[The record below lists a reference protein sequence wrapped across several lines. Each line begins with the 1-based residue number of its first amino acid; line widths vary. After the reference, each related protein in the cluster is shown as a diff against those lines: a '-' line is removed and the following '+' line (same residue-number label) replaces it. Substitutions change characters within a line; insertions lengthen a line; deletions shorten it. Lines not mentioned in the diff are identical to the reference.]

1 MYHTKTLNR
10 LIEELSKM
18 PSIGPKTAQRIAF
31 YILRSSKEEAKA
43 LSQAILD
50 LKERITYC
58 SICNNITEEDPCEIC
73 SNNQRDHSI
82 ICVVEEPKDVLAFEK
97 SRGFNGIYHVLLGAL
112 SPLEGIGPD
121 ELKIKELVERLKKE
135 KASGLGSA
143 PRGALPRREGPLA
156 RKVSEVILATNPNT
170 NGEMTAM
177 YLAKMIKPSGI
188 KVTRIAHGIPVGGS
202 IEYVDE
208 ETLAKSL
215 EGRKEF

>member
-1 MYHTKTLNR
+1 MYHTKTLNK

-31 YILRSSKEEAKA
+31 YILRSSKEEAMA

-50 LKERITYC
+50 LKEKIIHC
-58 SICNNITEEDPCEIC
+58 SVCSNITEEDPCEIC
-73 SNNQRDHSI
+73 SDSQRDHSL

-97 SRGFNGIYHVLLGAL
+97 SRGYNGVYHVLLGAL
-112 SPLEGIGPD
+112 SPLDGIGPN
-121 ELKIKELVERLKKE
+121 ELKIKELMERIKKE
-135 KASGLGSA
+135 
-143 PRGALPRREGPLA
+143 
-156 RKVSEVILATNPNT
+156 KVSEVILATNPNT

-177 YLAKMIKPSGI
+177 YLAKLIRPLKV
-188 KVTRIAHGIPVGGS
+188 KVTRLAHGIPVGGN

>member
-1 MYHTKTLNR
+1 MYHTKTLNK

-18 PSIGPKTAQRIAF
+18 PGIGPKSAQRIAF
-31 YILRSSKEEAKA
+31 YILGSSKEEAKA

-50 LKERITYC
+50 LKEKITYC

-73 SNNQRDHSI
+73 SNSQRDHSI

-121 ELKIKELVERLKKE
+121 ELKMKELIGRLKKE
-135 KASGLGSA
+135 
-143 PRGALPRREGPLA
+143 
-156 RKVSEVILATNPNT
+156 KVSEVILATNPNT

-177 YLAKMIKPSGI
+177 YLAKLIKPLGI
-188 KVTRIAHGIPVGGS
+188 KVTRLAHGIPVGGS

>member
-18 PSIGPKTAQRIAF
+18 PGIGPKSAQRIAF
-31 YILRSSKEEAKA
+31 YILQSSKEEAKA

-50 LKERITYC
+50 LKEKITHC
-58 SICNNITEEDPCEIC
+58 SICNNITEENPCELC
-73 SNNQRDHSI
+73 SNSQRDHSI

-135 KASGLGSA
+135 KASGLE
-143 PRGALPRREGPLA
+143 RPLA

-177 YLAKMIKPSGI
+177 YLAKLIKSLGV
-188 KVTRIAHGIPVGGS
+188 KVTRIAYGIPAGS
-202 IEYVDE
+202 NIDYVDE

>member
-18 PSIGPKTAQRIAF
+18 PGIGPKSAQRIAF
-31 YILRSSKEEAKA
+31 YILGSSKEEAKA

-50 LKERITYC
+50 LKEKITHC
-58 SICNNITEEDPCEIC
+58 SICNNITEENPCEIC
-73 SNNQRDHSI
+73 SNSQRDHSI

-97 SRGFNGIYHVLLGAL
+97 SRGYNGVYHVLLGAL

-121 ELKIKELVERLKKE
+121 ELKIKELMERLKKE
-135 KASGLGSA
+135 
-143 PRGALPRREGPLA
+143 
-156 RKVSEVILATNPNT
+156 KVSEVILATNPNT

-177 YLAKMIKPSGI
+177 YLAKLIKPSGI
-188 KVTRIAHGIPVGGS
+188 KVTRLAHGIPVGGS

-215 EGRKEF
+215 EGRKEFK

>member
-1 MYHTKTLNR
+1 MYHTKTLNK

-18 PSIGPKTAQRIAF
+18 PGIGPKSAQRIAF

-50 LKERITYC
+50 LKEKIIHC
-58 SICNNITEEDPCEIC
+58 SICNNITEDNPCEIC
-73 SNNQRDHSI
+73 SNSQRDHSI

-97 SRGFNGIYHVLLGAL
+97 SRGFIGIYHVLLGAL

-121 ELKIKELVERLKKE
+121 ELKIKELVERLKRE
-135 KASGLGSA
+135 KI
-143 PRGALPRREGPLA
+143 
-156 RKVSEVILATNPNT
+156 SEVILATNPNT

-177 YLAKMIKPSGI
+177 YLAKMIKSLGV
-188 KVTRIAHGIPVGGS
+188 KVTRIAYGIPVGS
-202 IEYVDE
+202 NIDYVDE

>member
-1 MYHTKTLNR
+1 
-10 LIEELSKM
+10 M
-18 PSIGPKTAQRIAF
+18 PGIGPKSAQRIAF
-31 YILRSSKEEAKA
+31 YILGSSKEEAKA

-50 LKERITYC
+50 LKEKITHC
-58 SICNNITEEDPCEIC
+58 LICNNITEENPCEIC

-121 ELKIKELVERLKKE
+121 ELKIKELIGRLKKD
-135 KASGLGSA
+135 
-143 PRGALPRREGPLA
+143 
-156 RKVSEVILATNPNT
+156 KVSEVILATNPNT

-177 YLAKMIKPSGI
+177 YLAKMIKPLGV
-188 KVTRIAHGIPVGGS
+188 KVTRIAYGIPAGS
-202 IEYVDE
+202 NIDYVDE

>member
-1 MYHTKTLNR
+1 MYHTKTLNK

-18 PSIGPKTAQRIAF
+18 PGIGPKSAQRIAF
-31 YILRSSKEEAKA
+31 YILGSSKEEAKA

-50 LKERITYC
+50 LKEKITHC
-58 SICNNITEEDPCEIC
+58 SICNNITEENPCEIC
-73 SNNQRDHSI
+73 SNSQRDHSI

-97 SRGFNGIYHVLLGAL
+97 SRGYNGVYHVLLGAL

-121 ELKIKELVERLKKE
+121 ELKIKELMERLKKE
-135 KASGLGSA
+135 
-143 PRGALPRREGPLA
+143 
-156 RKVSEVILATNPNT
+156 KVSEVILATNPNT

-177 YLAKMIKPSGI
+177 YLAKLIKPSGI
-188 KVTRIAHGIPVGGS
+188 KVTRLAHGIPVGGS

-215 EGRKEF
+215 EGRKEFK

>member
-1 MYHTKTLNR
+1 MYYTKTLNK

-18 PSIGPKTAQRIAF
+18 PGIGPKSAQRIAF

-50 LKERITYC
+50 LKEKITHC

-73 SNNQRDHSI
+73 NDNQRDHSI

-97 SRGFNGIYHVLLGAL
+97 SRGYNGVYHVLLGAL

-121 ELKIKELVERLKKE
+121 ELKIKELMKRLKKE
-135 KASGLGSA
+135 K
-143 PRGALPRREGPLA
+143 PL
-156 RKVSEVILATNPNT
+156 EVILATNPNT

-177 YLAKMIKPSGI
+177 YLAKLIKPLGI
-188 KVTRIAHGIPVGGS
+188 KITRIAYGIPAGS
-202 IEYVDE
+202 NIDYVDG

-215 EGRKEF
+215 EGRTEF

>member
-18 PSIGPKTAQRIAF
+18 PGIGPKSAQRIAF
-31 YILRSSKEEAKA
+31 YILGSSKEEAKA

-50 LKERITYC
+50 LKEKITHC
-58 SICNNITEEDPCEIC
+58 LICNNITEENPCEIC
-73 SNNQRDHSI
+73 SNSQRDHSI

-97 SRGFNGIYHVLLGAL
+97 SRGYNGVYHVLLGAL

-121 ELKIKELVERLKKE
+121 ELKMKELVERLKKE
-135 KASGLGSA
+135 
-143 PRGALPRREGPLA
+143 
-156 RKVSEVILATNPNT
+156 KVSEVILATNPNT

-177 YLAKMIKPSGI
+177 YLAKLIKPLGI
-188 KVTRIAHGIPVGGS
+188 KVTRLAHGIPVGGS

>member
-1 MYHTKTLNR
+1 MYHTKTLNK

-18 PSIGPKTAQRIAF
+18 PGIGPKSAQRIAF
-31 YILRSSKEEAKA
+31 YILGSSKEEAKA

-50 LKERITYC
+50 LKEKITHC

-73 SNNQRDHSI
+73 NNNQRDHSI

-135 KASGLGSA
+135 
-143 PRGALPRREGPLA
+143 
-156 RKVSEVILATNPNT
+156 KVSEVILATNPNT

>member
-18 PSIGPKTAQRIAF
+18 PGIGPKSAQRIAF
-31 YILRSSKEEAKA
+31 YILGSSKEEAKA

-50 LKERITYC
+50 LKEKITHC
-58 SICNNITEEDPCEIC
+58 LICNNITEENPCEIC

-121 ELKIKELVERLKKE
+121 ELKIKELIGRLKKD
-135 KASGLGSA
+135 
-143 PRGALPRREGPLA
+143 
-156 RKVSEVILATNPNT
+156 KVSEVILATNPNT

-177 YLAKMIKPSGI
+177 YLAKMIKPLGV
-188 KVTRIAHGIPVGGS
+188 KVTRIAYGIPAGS
-202 IEYVDE
+202 NIDYVDE

>member
-18 PSIGPKTAQRIAF
+18 PGIGPKSAQRIAF
-31 YILRSSKEEAKA
+31 YILGSSKEEAKA

-50 LKERITYC
+50 LKEKIIHC
-58 SICNNITEEDPCEIC
+58 SICNNITEENPCEIC
-73 SNNQRDHSI
+73 SNDQRDHSI

-97 SRGFNGIYHVLLGAL
+97 SRGFNGIYHVLLGVL
-112 SPLEGIGPD
+112 SPLDGIGPD
-121 ELKIKELVERLKKE
+121 ELKIKELVERLNKE
-135 KASGLGSA
+135 
-143 PRGALPRREGPLA
+143 
-156 RKVSEVILATNPNT
+156 KVSEVILATNPNT

-177 YLAKMIKPSGI
+177 YLAKLIKPSGI
-188 KVTRIAHGIPVGGS
+188 KVTRIAYGIPAGS
-202 IEYVDE
+202 NIDYVDE

>member
-18 PSIGPKTAQRIAF
+18 PGIGPKSAQRIAF
-31 YILRSSKEEAKA
+31 YILQSSKEEAKA

-50 LKERITYC
+50 LKEKIIRC

-73 SNNQRDHSI
+73 SNSQRDHSI

-135 KASGLGSA
+135 KASGLE
-143 PRGALPRREGPLA
+143 RPLA

-177 YLAKMIKPSGI
+177 YLAKLIKSLGV
-188 KVTRIAHGIPVGGS
+188 KVTRIAYGIPAGS
-202 IEYVDE
+202 NIDYVDE

>member
-1 MYHTKTLNR
+1 MYHTKTLNK

-18 PSIGPKTAQRIAF
+18 PGIGPKSAQRIAF
-31 YILRSSKEEAKA
+31 YILGSSKEEAKA

-50 LKERITYC
+50 LKEKITHC
-58 SICNNITEEDPCEIC
+58 SICNNITEENPCEIC
-73 SNNQRDHSI
+73 SNSQRDHSI
-82 ICVVEEPKDVLAFEK
+82 ICVVEEPQDVLAFEK
-97 SRGFNGIYHVLLGAL
+97 SRGFKGVYHVLLGAL

-121 ELKIKELVERLKKE
+121 ELKIKELLGRLKKE
-135 KASGLGSA
+135 
-143 PRGALPRREGPLA
+143 
-156 RKVSEVILATNPNT
+156 KVSEVILATNPNT
-170 NGEMTAM
+170 NGEITAM
-177 YLAKMIKPSGI
+177 YLAKLIKSSGI

>member
-1 MYHTKTLNR
+1 MTITDTLAKTGSRMYHTKTLNK

-18 PSIGPKTAQRIAF
+18 PSIGPKSAQRIAF

-50 LKERITYC
+50 LKEKITHC

-73 SNNQRDHSI
+73 SNSQRDHSI

-97 SRGFNGIYHVLLGAL
+97 SRGYNGIYHVLLGAL

-135 KASGLGSA
+135 KI
-143 PRGALPRREGPLA
+143 
-156 RKVSEVILATNPNT
+156 SEVILATNPNT
-170 NGEMTAM
+170 NGEMTAI
-177 YLAKMIKPSGI
+177 YLAKMIKPLGI
-188 KVTRIAHGIPVGGS
+188 KVTRIAYGIPAGS
-202 IEYVDE
+202 NIDYADE
-208 ETLAKSL
+208 ETLARSL

>member
-18 PSIGPKTAQRIAF
+18 PGIGPKSAQRIAF

-50 LKERITYC
+50 LKEKITHC
-58 SICNNITEEDPCEIC
+58 SICNNITEENPCEIC
-73 SNNQRDHSI
+73 SNSQRDHSI

-97 SRGFNGIYHVLLGAL
+97 SRGYNGVYHVLLGAL

-121 ELKIKELVERLKKE
+121 ELKMKELMERLKKE
-135 KASGLGSA
+135 KASGLE
-143 PRGALPRREGPLA
+143 RPLA

-177 YLAKMIKPSGI
+177 YLAKLIKPLGI
-188 KVTRIAHGIPVGGS
+188 KVTRLAHGIPVGGS

>member
-1 MYHTKTLNR
+1 
-10 LIEELSKM
+10 M
-18 PSIGPKTAQRIAF
+18 PGIGPKSAQRIAF
-31 YILRSSKEEAKA
+31 YILGSSKEEAKA

-50 LKERITYC
+50 LKEKITYC

-73 SNNQRDHSI
+73 NNSQRDHSL

-97 SRGFNGIYHVLLGAL
+97 SRGFNGVYHVLLGAL

-135 KASGLGSA
+135 K
-143 PRGALPRREGPLA
+143 PL
-156 RKVSEVILATNPNT
+156 EVILATNPNT

-177 YLAKMIKPSGI
+177 YLAKMIKPLGI

>member
-1 MYHTKTLNR
+1 MYHTKTLNK

-18 PSIGPKTAQRIAF
+18 PGIGPKSAQRMAF
-31 YILRSSKEEAKA
+31 YILGSSKEEAKA

-50 LKERITYC
+50 LKEKITYC
-58 SICNNITEEDPCEIC
+58 SICNNITEENPCEIC
-73 SNNQRDHSI
+73 SDSQRDHSI

-121 ELKIKELVERLKKE
+121 ELKIKELIGRLKK
-135 KASGLGSA
+135 K
-143 PRGALPRREGPLA
+143 
-156 RKVSEVILATNPNT
+156 KISEVILATNPNT

-177 YLAKMIKPSGI
+177 YLAKLIKPLRI
-188 KVTRIAHGIPVGGS
+188 KITRIAYGIPAGS
-202 IEYVDE
+202 NIDYVDE

>member
-1 MYHTKTLNR
+1 MYHTKTLNK

-18 PSIGPKTAQRIAF
+18 PGIGPKSAQRIAF
-31 YILRSSKEEAKA
+31 YILGSSKEEAKA

-50 LKERITYC
+50 LKEKITHC
-58 SICNNITEEDPCEIC
+58 SICNNITEENPCEIC
-73 SNNQRDHSI
+73 SNSQRDHSI

-97 SRGFNGIYHVLLGAL
+97 SRGYNGVYHVLLGAL

-121 ELKIKELVERLKKE
+121 ELKIKELMERLKKE
-135 KASGLGSA
+135 
-143 PRGALPRREGPLA
+143 
-156 RKVSEVILATNPNT
+156 KVSEVILATNPNT

-177 YLAKMIKPSGI
+177 YLAKLIKPSGI
-188 KVTRIAHGIPVGGS
+188 KVTRLAHGIPVGGS

-215 EGRKEF
+215 EGRTELK

>member
-18 PSIGPKTAQRIAF
+18 PGIGPKSAQRIAF
-31 YILRSSKEEAKA
+31 YILGSSKEEAKA

-50 LKERITYC
+50 LKEKIIHC
-58 SICNNITEEDPCEIC
+58 SICNNITEENPCEIC

-97 SRGFNGIYHVLLGAL
+97 SRGFIGIYHVLLGAL

-121 ELKIKELVERLKKE
+121 ELKIKELVERLNKE
-135 KASGLGSA
+135 
-143 PRGALPRREGPLA
+143 
-156 RKVSEVILATNPNT
+156 KVSEVILATNPNT
-170 NGEMTAM
+170 NGELTAM
-177 YLAKMIKPSGI
+177 YLAKLIKSLGA
-188 KVTRIAHGIPVGGS
+188 KVTRIAYGIPAGS
-202 IEYVDE
+202 NIDYVDE

>member
-1 MYHTKTLNR
+1 MYHTKTLNK

-18 PSIGPKTAQRIAF
+18 PGIGPKSAQRIAF
-31 YILRSSKEEAKA
+31 YILGSSKEEAKA

-50 LKERITYC
+50 LKEKITYC

-73 SNNQRDHSI
+73 SNSQRDHFI

-97 SRGFNGIYHVLLGAL
+97 SRSYNGVYHVLLGAL

-121 ELKIKELVERLKKE
+121 ELKIKELMERLKKE
-135 KASGLGSA
+135 
-143 PRGALPRREGPLA
+143 
-156 RKVSEVILATNPNT
+156 KVSEVILATNPNT

-177 YLAKMIKPSGI
+177 YLAKIMKPLGI

>member
-18 PSIGPKTAQRIAF
+18 PGIGPKSAQRIAF

-50 LKERITYC
+50 LKEKIIHC
-58 SICNNITEEDPCEIC
+58 SICNNITEENPCEIC
-73 SNNQRDHSI
+73 SNDQRDHSI

-97 SRGFNGIYHVLLGAL
+97 SRGFNGIYHVLLGVL
-112 SPLEGIGPD
+112 SPLDGIGPD
-121 ELKIKELVERLKKE
+121 ELKIKELVERLNKE
-135 KASGLGSA
+135 
-143 PRGALPRREGPLA
+143 
-156 RKVSEVILATNPNT
+156 KVSEVILATNPNT

-177 YLAKMIKPSGI
+177 YLAKLIKPSGI
-188 KVTRIAHGIPVGGS
+188 KVTRIAYGIPAGS
-202 IEYVDE
+202 NIDYVDE

-215 EGRKEF
+215 EGRKEFE

>member
-1 MYHTKTLNR
+1 MYHTKTLNK

-18 PSIGPKTAQRIAF
+18 PGIGPKSAQRIAF
-31 YILRSSKEEAKA
+31 YILGSSKEEAKA

-50 LKERITYC
+50 LKEKITYC

-73 SNNQRDHSI
+73 NNSQRDHSL
-82 ICVVEEPKDVLAFEK
+82 ICVVEESKDVLAFEK
-97 SRGFNGIYHVLLGAL
+97 SRGFNGVYHVLLGAL

-121 ELKIKELVERLKKE
+121 ELKIKELVGRLKKE
-135 KASGLGSA
+135 K
-143 PRGALPRREGPLA
+143 PL
-156 RKVSEVILATNPNT
+156 EVILATNPNT

-177 YLAKMIKPSGI
+177 YLAKMIKPLGI

>member
-18 PSIGPKTAQRIAF
+18 PGIGPKSAQRIAF

-50 LKERITYC
+50 LKEKITHC

-73 SNNQRDHSI
+73 GDSQRDHSI

-97 SRGFNGIYHVLLGAL
+97 SRGHNGVYHVLLGVL

-121 ELKIKELVERLKKE
+121 ELKIKELVGRLKKE
-135 KASGLGSA
+135 K
-143 PRGALPRREGPLA
+143 PL
-156 RKVSEVILATNPNT
+156 EVILATNPNT

-177 YLAKMIKPSGI
+177 YLAKLIKPLGI
-188 KVTRIAHGIPVGGS
+188 KVTRIAHGVPVGS
-202 IEYVDE
+202 NIEYVDE